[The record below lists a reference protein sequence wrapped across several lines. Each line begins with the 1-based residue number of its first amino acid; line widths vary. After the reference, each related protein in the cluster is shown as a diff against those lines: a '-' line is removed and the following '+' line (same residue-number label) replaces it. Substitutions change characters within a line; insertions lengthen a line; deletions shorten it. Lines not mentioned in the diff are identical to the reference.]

1 MITRIGN
8 RDLGLLCERVG
19 VAFDVGHDPFRIF
32 EREAADAGS
41 RHGRHMRSVAERI
54 RQGASLTEA
63 VREQGN
69 YFPPNFHRLIE
80 VGEESGRL
88 ETVLER
94 MAVYYKEVAEL
105 QDTFRGS
112 IIWPMIQ
119 LGLALVVVSVLIYVP
134 SVVASE
140 TPEAA
145 DLLGIGLAG
154 ARGLA
159 IFWGWVLTAAAVGV
173 SLWILIRNGQLAF
186 LGDLLV
192 RVPVLGRTLL
202 TFDEATFVQSLALAV
217 ESGVPAAGAIALS
230 FKSSASRAFKAKAD
244 GAREAVLQGRE
255 LHEVLRDTGLF
266 SFDTVEAVHLGEE
279 SGRLAG
285 TLEKHFRVMRMKVK
299 FAMSMITQIVSSIV
313 WIAVAA
319 LLVMMIFRLFNTYVS
334 KLRPEAIDQMLRGPG
349 A

>member
-32 EREAADAGS
+32 EREAGKGRS
-41 RHGRHMRSVAERI
+41 RHGRHMKSVADRI

-63 VREQGN
+63 IREQGN

-88 ETVLER
+88 ETVLDR
-94 MAVYYKEVAEL
+94 MAVYYKDVAEL

-134 SVVASE
+134 SVVAPGE
-140 TPEAA
+140 PGAA
-145 DLLGIGLAG
+145 DMLGIGLMG
-154 ARGLA
+154 ASGLA
-159 IFWGWVLTAAAVGV
+159 IFWGWVLAAVAAGV
-173 SLWILIRNGQLAF
+173 TLWVLVRNGQLGF

-192 RVPVLGRTLL
+192 RVPVLGRALL

-217 ESGVPAAGAIALS
+217 ESGVPAANAIALS

-244 GAREAVLQGRE
+244 SAREAILQGRE
-255 LHEVLRDTGLF
+255 MHEVLRDTGLF
-266 SFDTVEAVHLGEE
+266 SLDTIEAVHLGEE
-279 SGRLAG
+279 SGRLAE
-285 TLEKHFRVMRMKVK
+285 TLDKHFRVMRMKVK
-299 FAMSMITQIVSSIV
+299 FAMSTITQIASSVV

-319 LLVMMIFRLFNTYVS
+319 LLVVMIFRLFNTYAS
-334 KLRPEAIDQMLRGPG
+334 KIQPDTIEKMMQGPSS
-349 A
+349 

>member
-1 MITRIGN
+1 VITRIGN

-32 EREAADAGS
+32 EREAGKGRS
-41 RHGRHMRSVAERI
+41 RHGRHMQSVADRI

-63 VREQGN
+63 IREQGN

-88 ETVLER
+88 ETVLDR
-94 MAVYYKEVAEL
+94 MAVYYKDVAEL

-134 SVVASE
+134 SVVAPGE
-140 TPEAA
+140 PGAT
-145 DLLGIGLAG
+145 DMLGIGLVG
-154 ARGLA
+154 ASGLA
-159 IFWGWVLTAAAVGV
+159 IFWGWVLAAVAAGV
-173 SLWILIRNGQLAF
+173 TLWVLVRNGQLGF

-192 RVPVLGRTLL
+192 RVPVLGRALL

-217 ESGVPAAGAIALS
+217 ESGVPAANAIALS

-244 GAREAVLQGRE
+244 SAREAILQGRE
-255 LHEVLRDTGLF
+255 MHEVLRDTGLF
-266 SFDTVEAVHLGEE
+266 SLDTIEAVHLGEE
-279 SGRLAG
+279 SGRLAE
-285 TLEKHFRVMRMKVK
+285 TLDKHFRVMRMKVK
-299 FAMSMITQIVSSIV
+299 FAMTTITQIASSVV

-319 LLVMMIFRLFNTYVS
+319 LLVVMIFRLFNTYVS
-334 KLRPEAIDQMLRGPG
+334 KIQPDTIEKMMQGPSS
-349 A
+349 